1 MKISNSITCRL
12 KLQHETISEIIFD
25 LDEQQLLKEIR
36 PDKWSIHENI
46 AHLARYQLV
55 FMERINK
62 ILLTGNPSFGRYKA
76 EDDPEFEGWRTRPT
90 NDLIKQINAD
100 REDIL
105 RLIEGIS
112 ETELN
117 KTGTHP
123 VYGNLNIMKWT
134 EFFLLHEAHHLLTIF
149 QLANYK

>member
-1 MKISNSITCRL
+1 MKISDSIACRL

-25 LDEQQLLKEIR
+25 LDEQQLFKKLQ
-36 PDKWSIHENI
+36 PDKWNIHDNI
-46 AHLARYQLV
+46 AHLTRYQLV
-55 FMERINK
+55 FIERINK
-62 ILLTGNPSFGRYKA
+62 ILSTGNPSFGRYKA

-90 NDLIKQINAD
+90 KDLIKQIELN
-100 REDIL
+100 RQDIL
-105 RLIEGIS
+105 QLIEGIS

-123 VYGNLNIMKWT
+123 VYGNLNILKWI

>member
-62 ILLTGNPSFGRYKA
+62 ILLTRNPSFGRYKA